1 MEKVVPQFNDG
12 GTSGIVPDPQ
22 QHQRYVQ
29 LKKMLDDSEWASAYD
44 DRKEL
49 HQALV
54 GLISAAINNELEL
67 DQETLQILALEAE
80 DYEDFRAFR
89 EEWIRPARESRA
101 HGTLPREFLV
111 GKPAIS
117 RALNGSSGDNT
128 VKRLPLRIRD
138 TRLAAITAQASCRSA
153 TSTRACTA
161 NIRCATR

>member
-1 MEKVVPQFNDG
+1 MWQEFTMEKVVPQFNDD
-12 GTSGIVPDPQ
+12 GTSGIVPHPQ
-22 QHQRYVQ
+22 QHERYVQ

-89 EEWIRPARESRA
+89 EEWIRGEDAVPGTSPEAWLRARLRA
-101 HGTLPREFLV
+101 WDKAQQENLARTERYQ
-111 GKPAIS
+111 
-117 RALNGSSGDNT
+117 GSFWSGSQRFR
-128 VKRLPLRIRD
+128 VR
-138 TRLAAITAQASCRSA
+138 
-153 TSTRACTA
+153 
-161 NIRCATR
+161 